1 MKGRPEAMTKE
12 PQPVLSAR
20 NLHRQF
26 AMGDQ
31 RLPVLQGVNLELT
44 RGQVAAVTGVSGVGK
59 STLLH
64 LLGGLDRPTEG
75 EVAINGSPLAGQS
88 EKALARFRNRHIGFV
103 FQFHYLLDDFS
114 ALENVMIP
122 MLMAGQTATAAQAE
136 GERLLAQVGLKER
149 TGHRPK
155 QLSGGEQ
162 QRVAVARALANSP
175 DLVLAD
181 EPSGNLDTHTGR
193 ALHDLLLRINAEHA
207 ITFLIATH
215 NEELA
220 DACHRRLRLADGVLH
235 E

>member
-1 MKGRPEAMTKE
+1 MEDPRI
-12 PQPVLSAR
+12 VLSAR
-20 NLHRQF
+20 DVHRQF
-26 AMGDQ
+26 SMAEAV
-31 RLPVLQGVNLELT
+31 LPVLKGINLELA

-64 LLGGLDRPTEG
+64 ILGGLDQPSSG
-75 EVAINGSPLAGQS
+75 EVAINGTKLSGQS
-88 EKALARFRNRHIGFV
+88 EKALARYRCRHVGFV

-122 MLMAGQTATAAQAE
+122 MLMAGTVRSDAVAQ
-136 GERLLAQVGLKER
+136 GEHLLDQVGLKER
-149 TGHRPK
+149 INHRPR

-162 QRVAVARALANSP
+162 QRVAVARALANDP

-181 EPSGNLDTHTGR
+181 EPSGNLDTGTGR
-193 ALHDLLLRINAEHA
+193 ALHELLLRINSEKA

-220 DACHRRLRLADGVLH
+220 EACHRRLRLADGVLH